1 MTTADTPAA
10 APSGAAPSLDRA
22 SMRQRLEELCVKRG
36 HFILASGREASLYL
50 DVRNASLH
58 ADTVGALGAALFVA
72 LARFAPQAVG
82 GPVAGAVPLVAA
94 VLVEAGRRGQ
104 SLPGFMVR
112 QEAKNHGAGQQID
125 GHLQPGWQVALVED
139 VVTSGGS
146 VLRAIAAVRAAG
158 AEVVAVA
165 AVVDREEGGRDALAA
180 AGVPLVALFTLREIA
195 GDAV

>member
-1 MTTADTPAA
+1 MNPTDTA
-10 APSGAAPSLDRA
+10 APLDRA
-22 SMRQRLEELCVKRG
+22 ALRARLDALCVKRG
-36 HFILASGREASLYL
+36 HFILASGRESNLYL

-58 ADTVGALGAALFVA
+58 ADTVGALGAWLYAALVPY
-72 LARFAPQAVG
+72 APQAVG

-94 VLVEAGRRGQ
+94 VLVEAGRRGE

-112 QEAKNHGAGQQID
+112 KEAKDHGAGKQID
-125 GHLQPGWQVALVED
+125 GHLQPGWRVALVED

-146 VLRAIAAVRAAG
+146 VLRAVEAVRAAG

-165 AVVDREEGGRDALAA
+165 AVVDREEGGREALAA

-195 GDAV
+195 GETV